1 MKTRLEFL
9 KPDLMVNPVVKWGFE
24 VGRAAKGGTCAG
36 TCSPAPPLH
45 YLARIATLHYD
56 RQPGQEGDAEKR

>member
-1 MKTRLEFL
+1 
-9 KPDLMVNPVVKWGFE
+9 MVNPVVKWGFE

-36 TCSPAPPLH
+36 TRSPAPPLH

-56 RQPGQEGDAEKR
+56 R